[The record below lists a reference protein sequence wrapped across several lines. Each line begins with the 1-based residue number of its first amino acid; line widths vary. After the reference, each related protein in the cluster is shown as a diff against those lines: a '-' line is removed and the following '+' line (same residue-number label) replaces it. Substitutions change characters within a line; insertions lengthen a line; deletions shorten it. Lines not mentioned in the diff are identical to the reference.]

1 MAAPISLPEP
11 DTTSRD
17 NCQQRDSRA
26 SPSGCLR
33 PQRPIV
39 PVGGA
44 RGGPAER
51 HGNAA
56 RACAL
61 RPGGGK
67 LASDGLARE
76 PGLVSLGEDE
86 NANPYP
92 TGLWAWRRAQTPGPP
107 AVPGWRLAAVS
118 QLRPRRTLITVS
130 ALDLCAHSPAHWW
143 YGLGAVP
150 GGVVGGPPRCRGGG
164 HPRLIGAPRP
174 PAERAAWQG
183 GEQPAGV
190 CVDLRG
196 GGVGEFLAAD
206 AAAEQAD
213 TGHSGFLAGLH
224 VPEPCRR
231 RTPPARPV
239 RPPSP
244 ARPGPGPGR
253 AWCAQPRR
261 RTWRRRWRLRH
272 RGRPAGHRTRP
283 RRPNSPAPPPGRAP
297 CMRAAA
303 QRRLAAAGA
312 GSSTSRTAR
321 HATSAGRCRRPCP
334 GQPAAAGQASDPSPS
349 R

>member
-1 MAAPISLPEP
+1 MSCHDQGTSVKQGCAGAPGGGSPGTLERANVAGVRESVVAAASQLIEMAAQPDDPAGGRMAAPISLPEP

-17 NCQQRDSRA
+17 NCQQRDFPRVA
-26 SPSGCLR
+26 KWLPAA
-33 PQRPIV
+33 QRPIV

-92 TGLWAWRRAQTPGPP
+92 TGPWAWRRAQTPGPP

-150 GGVVGGPPRCRGGG
+150 EGVVGGPPRCRGGG
-164 HPRLIGAPRP
+164 HPRLIGAPRS
-174 PAERAAWQG
+174 PAER
-183 GEQPAGV
+183 
-190 CVDLRG
+190 
-196 GGVGEFLAAD
+196 
-206 AAAEQAD
+206 
-213 TGHSGFLAGLH
+213 TGHADG
-224 VPEPCRR
+224 
-231 RTPPARPV
+231 
-239 RPPSP
+239 
-244 ARPGPGPGR
+244 
-253 AWCAQPRR
+253 
-261 RTWRRRWRLRH
+261 
-272 RGRPAGHRTRP
+272 
-283 RRPNSPAPPPGRAP
+283 
-297 CMRAAA
+297 
-303 QRRLAAAGA
+303 AAG
-312 GSSTSRTAR
+312 GS
-321 HATSAGRCRRPCP
+321 
-334 GQPAAAGQASDPSPS
+334 
-349 R
+349 

>member
-1 MAAPISLPEP
+1 VSCHDQGTSVKQGCAGAPGGGSPGTLERANVAGVRESVVAVASQLIEMAAQPDDPAGGWPLPYRSQ
-11 DTTSRD
+11 SRT
-17 NCQQRDSRA
+17 RPAGTIVSRGISRA

-86 NANPYP
+86 NANPCP
-92 TGLWAWRRAQTPGPP
+92 TGPWAWRRAQTPGPP

-150 GGVVGGPPRCRGGG
+150 EGVVGGPPRCRGGG

-174 PAERAAWQG
+174 PAERTG
-183 GEQPAGV
+183 H
-190 CVDLRG
+190 
-196 GGVGEFLAAD
+196 AD
-206 AAAEQAD
+206 AQPGAAERCRTRRRPGAVAP
-213 TGHSGFLAGLH
+213 G
-224 VPEPCRR
+224 ECRR
-231 RTPPARPV
+231 R
-239 RPPSP
+239 
-244 ARPGPGPGR
+244 
-253 AWCAQPRR
+253 
-261 RTWRRRWRLRH
+261 
-272 RGRPAGHRTRP
+272 AGY
-283 RRPNSPAPPPGRAP
+283 
-297 CMRAAA
+297 
-303 QRRLAAAGA
+303 
-312 GSSTSRTAR
+312 
-321 HATSAGRCRRPCP
+321 
-334 GQPAAAGQASDPSPS
+334 
-349 R
+349 